1 MEQSNNQEK
10 NFYKAMLA
18 IALPITLQNLISSS
32 LNMVDTIMIGRLGET
47 EIAAVGLANQ
57 IFFLF
62 ALLLFGTNSG
72 ASIFVAQFWGKKDIV
87 NIRRVLG
94 IALASGTIISLI
106 FASAAFIAPNF
117 ILSIF
122 TEDMEVIHLGSQ
134 YLRIVSFSYFITAI
148 SFSYGISS
156 RSIGEA
162 KLPMIVS
169 AVSLVANTI
178 LNYLLIFGN
187 LGFPAM
193 GVRGAALATLMSR
206 AIEVSL
212 LLWVIYRKGDV
223 LAAKVHELLDL
234 SYEFVSKFFKTTTP
248 VILNEGLWSLG
259 MVMYSIAYARIGT
272 GAIASIQIA
281 NTVQNIFMGITM
293 GLGNACAVM
302 IGNQIG
308 ANQEET
314 ALTYAK
320 RFAKLGPSLGL
331 VLGILLL
338 ILASNVLNLFN
349 ISEAVRKDS
358 INILRVMSIFMSFR
372 IFNAILIVGILRSGG
387 DTKFSLFLEMGSVW
401 LVGVPL
407 AFLGA
412 LVWGLPVYWVFV
424 LVSLEEILK
433 AAIGIPRLISKKWL
447 RNVVEHM

>member
-358 INILRVMSIFMSFR
+358 INILRVMSIFMSS
-372 IFNAILIVGILRSGG
+372 A
-387 DTKFSLFLEMGSVW
+387 
-401 LVGVPL
+401 
-407 AFLGA
+407 
-412 LVWGLPVYWVFV
+412 
-424 LVSLEEILK
+424 
-433 AAIGIPRLISKKWL
+433 
-447 RNVVEHM
+447 